1 MAGATASIASAPCV
15 AKAPESTPWG
25 AFARHAARWEAHM
38 RQSAGVLSATPT
50 WRSTT
55 KPAAAPSVERP
66 AKFRPAQAIT
76 NLYRSI
82 TNLYARVSAI
92 VVSYCQLRDGQ
103 GKHRATSRSQAGVEI
118 FRLSPG
124 GSSSGN
130 RLELSK
136 ASTIIIRAAVGPARF
151 GKRGGVRG
159 PRKRWECL
167 FAFSITR

>member
-1 MAGATASIASAPCV
+1 MAGAIASTASVPCA
-15 AKAPESTPWG
+15 AKAAESTPWG
-25 AFARHAARWEAHM
+25 AFARHAARWEVRT
-38 RQSAGVLSATPT
+38 RQSVAVPSAMPI
-50 WRSTT
+50 WQNIT

-82 TNLYARVSAI
+82 TNLYARAWAT

-124 GSSSGN
+124 DSSSGN

-136 ASTIIIRAAVGPARF
+136 ASTIIIRPQSGLPGSVSAER
-151 GKRGGVRG
+151 
-159 PRKRWECL
+159 
-167 FAFSITR
+167 

>member
-1 MAGATASIASAPCV
+1 MAGAIASIASAPCA
-15 AKAPESTPWG
+15 AKAAESTPWD
-25 AFARHAARWEAHM
+25 AFARHAARWEA
-38 RQSAGVLSATPT
+38 RTRPSAAVPSAMPT
-50 WRSTT
+50 WQSIT
-55 KPAAAPSVERP
+55 KRAAAPSVERS

-82 TNLYARVSAI
+82 TNLYAPAWAI

-151 GKRGGVRG
+151 GKRGSEGSAQTLLMSVR
-159 PRKRWECL
+159 
-167 FAFSITR
+167 FQH